1 MKIVM
6 TKTVAVAA
14 AKKTV
19 AGKSSIWGGIIL
31 LPSKKEVDWD
41 GQSFEKG
48 MEPLAAMKGTKYGT
62 DWKWSGDLDPDEC
75 DIAVRM
81 NGKAWDFAGPEA
93 VKQLL
98 DLAKKNG
105 VIKAASKAVAGA
117 ALDAATKAKLLPL
130 AKAEV
135 KRVLGAQVFALLK
148 SFSIEPMQAG
158 TRNPNLQEL
167 VCKFDPKDKDAIGAK
182 VADLINDDVN
192 ALMVGADEWYLGE
205 GDGYDAISFG
215 SDEGFADAPAGVLRV
230 WLRKLNGTKG
240 RIEKIR
246 TAKAST
252 TTAEN
257 TEEEDA
263 LEAAVLTELFKITP
277 AFTQEEIESSHDNG
291 RRISNARKLLLTKC
305 YEKLLS
311 PYPGLQERMDNIA
324 RLEAAQLMALGIMKP
339 GKVSGVN
346 MDIKEIRAL
355 YTKNKPLADRL
366 AKKLADETYPGPAP
380 RRAKATKAAEPGKLP
395 KTLQLLKTLNA
406 SQFGAEWDKEADTV
420 RVWATG
426 TQRPMQFR
434 IIGQLDKSIKEDTG
448 AKSVMVMPGTSYKP
462 NSLALNGKLNSKP
475 A

>member
-6 TKTVAVAA
+6 TKPVAVAAA

-31 LPSKKEVDWD
+31 LPSKTEVDWD

-48 MEPLAAMKGTKYGT
+48 MEPLAEMKGTKYGT
-62 DWKWSGDLDPDEC
+62 DWKWAGDLPPEEC
-75 DIAVRM
+75 DIAIRLK
-81 NGKAWDFAGPEA
+81 NGRAYDFGGPTALQDLFNLARKSGA
-93 VKQLL
+93 VK
-98 DLAKKNG
+98 
-105 VIKAASKAVAGA
+105 
-117 ALDAATKAKLLPL
+117 ATKA
-130 AKAEV
+130 
-135 KRVLGAQVFALLK
+135 
-148 SFSIEPMQAG
+148 
-158 TRNPNLQEL
+158 
-167 VCKFDPKDKDAIGAK
+167 
-182 VADLINDDVN
+182 
-192 ALMVGADEWYLGE
+192 
-205 GDGYDAISFG
+205 
-215 SDEGFADAPAGVLRV
+215 
-230 WLRKLNGTKG
+230 
-240 RIEKIR
+240 
-246 TAKAST
+246 
-252 TTAEN
+252 AEN

-434 IIGQLDKSIKEDTG
+434 IIGQLDKAIKEDTG
-448 AKSVMVMPGTSYKP
+448 AKSVLVLSGTSYKP
-462 NSLALNGKLNSKP
+462 NSLALNGKLNSKI